1 MRHFTVRPLDFYPYI
16 SILQVGLRGENPVQ
30 YQVQPPLASPA
41 KQAKFAPDMNQMA
54 LEYDLRVDEMP
65 IFGNP
70 DFPVPQTGIR
80 VFSGDDSYLLL
91 GGSTGE
97 AAVLY
102 RRTGPTYM
110 RFNHA
115 LDLPTPPAY
124 ISHASFTRDG
134 SRLAL
139 VRTDS
144 PNTVKIYQRDELD
157 NLNLIASVGVPAGSL
172 EAVEFS
178 PADTFLI
185 VKTTTNYAIY
195 SNEGVN
201 FPSISG
207 LPSGRLLAVSPDD
220 RFFILDGNA
229 ADNLKVYEW
238 GESGFLAFGDLPS
251 TAGTERR
258 ATFNPDG
265 DILVV
270 TLISPTSGRLG
281 PLSYFLHPE
290 DGFVPATIDGLIWY
304 QNQNPEVKFSR
315 DSTYM
320 YGLAGLYG
328 KQEDFFYPH
337 SPLMAVPGMPGDF
350 AYLQIYHAFS
360 PDGQQFAHVGTNGN
374 ILQINWWDGSQLT
387 PLQTITGGT
396 DRGYCFAWSPDGA
409 YIAIYVVQAN
419 GIFREVQIWKWN
431 ADGQQYEQIPFSYTG
446 DPKSTGNIRWTKD
459 GRFLIISDRVYLRNG
474 DDFTFAY
481 TAPDIN
487 NPNLYSICLTN
498 DNRIIYTEALSNRI
512 RVGRYTTTQF
522 IELPDV
528 PNPSWLQEYRPVG
541 LASSSDDSRLV
552 VTFSGSTVT
561 SRSYAIYAYDGSN
574 YSLIASDDPV
584 SPALVD
590 SGRCAFSHD
599 DQWVY
604 VATRGVGGHPPYEL
618 KVFRYE
624 DGGLKRVWTQT
635 RPTSNWSYAPPALT
649 PDNKTI
655 IYAGWL
661 YRAGVPYMAHSYRFL
676 RGTTLGAN
684 EINDGFSPEGD
695 IVHVTHPRNQYG
707 THLLTSDMVVPLQR
721 LPFEDDFNASYVY
734 DVQYSPQGTFVL
746 WKNPDGLQLGVK
758 RKDNTYIKLSRLNG
772 TFVSVYWL
780 NEGTKTFIEKGYM
793 MHSQGAS
800 ITNMVFSQTP
810 IAFSYFALNGEE
822 DPISSQGRHIF
833 NTFGMTNFNLKGVEF
848 EPDMMAS
855 YLAFSPFEVY
865 FAATYRRPDGMSDI
879 VLYKFVD
886 GTLNYEAVDS
896 KLVPFGPIDFSSCNH
911 IVVAHGG
918 FEYPFTI
925 FEVDTETDTLVEKPY
940 PPINWQHEGL
950 ILDIAFVNCEQMVV
964 VTPEEII
971 LVERDPESG
980 EIEESDAV
988 ERDDEAGEDV
998 DVIVLPDEGEGPTII
1013 IHPKEPGEESDGYY
1027 GVAPDMIIPLTY
1039 IPYAAISFF
1048 YRE

>member
-30 YQVQPPLASPA
+30 YQVHPPLVSPA

-185 VKTTTNYAIY
+185 VKTTTNHAIY
-195 SNEGVN
+195 SNEGTN

-220 RFFILDGNA
+220 RFFILNGNA

-238 GESGFLAFGDLPS
+238 RESGFSAFGDLPS

-270 TLISPTSGRLG
+270 TLISPTSIRLG

-290 DGFVPATIDGLIWY
+290 DGFVPATIGESTWDLGLS
-304 QNQNPEVKFSR
+304 PEVKFSR

-320 YGLAGLYG
+320 YGLRGLYQR
-328 KQEDFFYPH
+328 KVDEFVLH
-337 SPLMAVPGMPGDF
+337 TPLMAVPGTIRT
-350 AYLQIYHAFS
+350 YERLQIYRAFS
-360 PDGQQFAHVGTNGN
+360 PDGSQLAYTEGE
-374 ILQINWWDGSQLT
+374 ILHIARWDGEQLT
-387 PLQTITGGT
+387 PLQTIGGDVNGET
-396 DRGYCFAWSPDGA
+396 VFCWSPDG
-409 YIAIYVVQAN
+409 IYLAVASRP
-419 GIFREVQIWKWN
+419 GGPEVWSVRVWKWN
-431 ADGQQYEQIPFSYTG
+431 HDEELYEQLPFTIEDVIG
-446 DPKSTGNIRWTKD
+446 QMNVRWS
-459 GRFLIISDRVYLRNG
+459 FNG
-474 DDFTFAY
+474 DFLLIKDLVYRRVGDNFYFAY
-481 TAPDIN
+481 SAVDIGFGG
-487 NPNLYSICLTN
+487 LGSICMTVG
-498 DNRIIYTEALSNRI
+498 NRIIYTRWSERRI
-512 RVGRYTTTQF
+512 RFGQYTETQF
-522 IELPDV
+522 VELQDIPI
-528 PNPSWLQEYRPVG
+528 PSWLPTGTSYYPYSAAVSPDG
-541 LASSSDDSRLV
+541 SRLLV
-552 VTFSGSTVT
+552 IFSRYEGQD
-561 SRSYAIYAYDGSN
+561 YAIYAFNGDSYEIIASADPDKPLGIGYATVSFSADGQLVYAAVGRDWGQPYYYLKVLQFSDSGLTEVWLQARPTN
-574 YSLIASDDPV
+574 YSPRLGPMV
-584 SPALVD
+584 
-590 SGRCAFSHD
+590 
-599 DQWVY
+599 
-604 VATRGVGGHPPYEL
+604 
-618 KVFRYE
+618 
-624 DGGLKRVWTQT
+624 
-635 RPTSNWSYAPPALT
+635 T
-649 PDNKTI
+649 PDNRFVLYADW
-655 IYAGWL
+655 IYKRGEHFSA
-661 YRAGVPYMAHSYRFL
+661 RSYRQIAGGYL
-676 RGTTLGAN
+676 SETTRN
-684 EINDGFSPEGD
+684 NGFSPDSSLIHTTFSSG
-695 IVHVTHPRNQYG
+695 YG
-707 THLLTSDMVVPLQR
+707 RHFLKADMSILDYV
-721 LPFEDDFNASYVY
+721 PFEDDFNASYVY

-780 NEGTKTFIEKGYM
+780 NEGTKTFIEKDYM

-833 NTFGMTNFNLKGVEF
+833 NTFGMTNFSLKGVEF
-848 EPDMMAS
+848 EPDMLAS

-940 PPINWQHEGL
+940 PPINWQHEGI

-1013 IHPKEPGEESDGYY
+1013 IHPKEPGEGSDGYY

>member
-30 YQVQPPLASPA
+30 YQVHPPLVSPA

-185 VKTTTNYAIY
+185 VKTTTNHAIY
-195 SNEGVN
+195 SNEGTN

-220 RFFILDGNA
+220 RFFILNGNA

-238 GESGFLAFGDLPS
+238 GESGFSAFGDLPS

-270 TLISPTSGRLG
+270 TLISPTSIRLG
-281 PLSYFLHPE
+281 PISYFLHPE
-290 DGFVPATIDGLIWY
+290 YGFVPATIGDLLWDTGY
-304 QNQNPEVKFSR
+304 SPEVKFSR

-320 YGLAGLYG
+320 YGLRGLYQR
-328 KQEDFFYPH
+328 KVDEFVLH
-337 SPLMAVPGMPGDF
+337 TPLMAVPGTIRT
-350 AYLQIYHAFS
+350 YERLQIYRAFS
-360 PDGQQFAHVGTNGN
+360 PDGSQLAYTEGE
-374 ILQINWWDGSQLT
+374 ILHIARWDGEQLT
-387 PLQTITGGT
+387 PLQTIGGDVNGET
-396 DRGYCFAWSPDGA
+396 VFCWSPDG
-409 YIAIYVVQAN
+409 IYLAVASRP
-419 GIFREVQIWKWN
+419 GGPEVWSVRVWKWN
-431 ADGQQYEQIPFSYTG
+431 HDEELYEQLPFTIEDVIG
-446 DPKSTGNIRWTKD
+446 QMNVRWS
-459 GRFLIISDRVYLRNG
+459 FNG
-474 DDFTFAY
+474 DFLLIKDLVYRRVGDNFYFAY
-481 TAPDIN
+481 SAVDIGFGG
-487 NPNLYSICLTN
+487 LGSICMTVG
-498 DNRIIYTEALSNRI
+498 NRIIYTRWSERRI
-512 RVGRYTTTQF
+512 RFGQYTETQF
-522 IELPDV
+522 VELQDIPI
-528 PNPSWLQEYRPVG
+528 PSWLPTGTSYYPYSAAVSPDG
-541 LASSSDDSRLV
+541 SRLLV
-552 VTFSGSTVT
+552 IFSRYEGQD
-561 SRSYAIYAYDGSN
+561 YAIYAFNGESYEIIASADPDKPLGIGYATVSFSADGQLVYAAVGRDWGQPYYYLKVLQFSDSGLTEVWLQARPTN
-574 YSLIASDDPV
+574 YSPRLGPMV
-584 SPALVD
+584 
-590 SGRCAFSHD
+590 
-599 DQWVY
+599 
-604 VATRGVGGHPPYEL
+604 
-618 KVFRYE
+618 
-624 DGGLKRVWTQT
+624 
-635 RPTSNWSYAPPALT
+635 T
-649 PDNKTI
+649 PDNRFVLYADW
-655 IYAGWL
+655 IYKRGEHFSA
-661 YRAGVPYMAHSYRFL
+661 RSYRQIAEGYL
-676 RGTTLGAN
+676 SETSRN
-684 EINDGFSPEGD
+684 NGFSPD
-695 IVHVTHPRNQYG
+695 SSLIHTTHSSGYG
-707 THLLTSDMVVPLQR
+707 RHFLKADMSILDYV
-721 LPFEDDFNASYVY
+721 PFEDDFNASYVY

-833 NTFGMTNFNLKGVEF
+833 NTFGMTNFSLKGVEF
-848 EPDMMAS
+848 EPDMLAS

-940 PPINWQHEGL
+940 PPINWQHEGI

-988 ERDDEAGEDV
+988 ERDDGAGEDV